1 MSDSAGALAA
11 PAAAGSLHLACVEA
25 EGRVYGIDVMQIR
38 EIVHTQEVTPLPTA
52 PPLIE
57 GVIDL
62 RGSTIPVIDLGRVL
76 HGAPADETE
85 RTRIVVLEIGALVV
99 GLRVEAAVDVL
110 AADPASVESP
120 PALVTEVGYEAMGA
134 VVRQRDAS
142 PVLVL
147 SCEHLLARVEASA
160 RGAAPGEPSD
170 R

>member
-1 MSDSAGALAA
+1 MTGSAGRLA
-11 PAAAGSLHLACVEA
+11 PAEAGSLHLACVEA

-38 EIVHTQEVTPLPTA
+38 EIVHSQEVTPLPTA

-62 RGSTIPVIDLGRVL
+62 RGATVPVLDLDRVL
-76 HGAPADETE
+76 HGASADETE

-110 AADPASVESP
+110 AVEPGCVESP
-120 PALVTEVGYEAMGA
+120 PALVSEVGYEAVAA

-147 SCEHLLARVEASA
+147 SCEHLLARV
-160 RGAAPGEPSD
+160 
-170 R
+170 